1 MNHIAYRVGNGLYLN
16 ITNRCSNNCI
26 FCIRRNGDGAYGSE
40 SLWLEYEPS
49 EDEIWRAVVDADPSK
64 YEEVVFCGYGEP
76 TYRMDVMCSI
86 ARRIKETYGSYVR
99 VNTNGQSSLINLRDT
114 APEFSVFDCV
124 SVSLN
129 APTAEKYQ
137 KICLSRFG
145 EGGFDAM
152 LRFTKDVKKYSRKV
166 VMSVVKEFLTQQEI
180 DECIS
185 LCKSIG
191 IEIRIRN
198 YIS

>member
-1 MNHIAYRVGNGLYLN
+1 
-16 ITNRCSNNCI
+16 
-26 FCIRRNGDGAYGSE
+26 
-40 SLWLEYEPS
+40 
-49 EDEIWRAVVDADPSK
+49 
-64 YEEVVFCGYGEP
+64 
-76 TYRMDVMCSI
+76 MDVMCSI

-145 EGGFDAM
+145 ESGFDAM